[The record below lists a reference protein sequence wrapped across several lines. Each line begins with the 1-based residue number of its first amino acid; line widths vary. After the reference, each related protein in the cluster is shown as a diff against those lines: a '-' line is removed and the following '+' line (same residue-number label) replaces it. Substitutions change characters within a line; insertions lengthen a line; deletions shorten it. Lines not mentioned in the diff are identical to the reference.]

1 MVFSSMLFLWI
12 FLPLVLAVY
21 YISPRRIRNGILV
34 LFSLLF
40 YAWGEP
46 VYIFLM
52 LFSVAVN
59 FTGGI
64 LIEKNPGRKRQILV
78 ITLVI
83 NLALLGYFKYLNIV
97 ALPIG
102 ISFYTFQAL
111 SYVIDVYRGEVQ
123 AQHNLGHMLLY
134 ISFFPQ
140 LIAGPIVKY
149 RDIAAQI
156 TGRKETIQKFSAG
169 VMRFCWGLGKKV
181 LLANA
186 FAEVV
191 DEIFKYGPY
200 AVTRKALWLGA
211 ILYMMQIY
219 YDFSGYSDMA
229 IGLGKMFGFEFQEN
243 FNYPYTSHSVQEF
256 WRRWHISLSSWF
268 RDYVYIPLGGN
279 RKGVICTYR
288 NLLIVFFLTGMWH
301 GAGPAFILWGL
312 YHGLFLILE
321 RVWLGKRLKKL
332 PGIIS
337 WGYGMTVVFFGWI
350 LFRAEDLSLF
360 FTYVRNM
367 FVSHGGTILIW
378 TYLDSKMIFLI
389 IAGALFAGG
398 VQKLYEKVRVHFNG
412 KIPENGVVTIPRAAA
427 CMAIFW
433 LCVAALVSNSYNPF
447 IYFRF

>member
-21 YISPRRIRNGILV
+21 YISPRNIRNGILV
-34 LFSLLF
+34 FFSLLF

-59 FTGGI
+59 FAGGI
-64 LIEKNPGRKRQILV
+64 LIEKNPERKRQILV
-78 ITLVI
+78 LTLVI
-83 NLALLGYFKYLNIV
+83 NLLLLGYFKYLNIV

-111 SYVIDVYRGEVQ
+111 SYVIDVYRDEVQ
-123 AQHNLGHMLLY
+123 AQHNFWNMLLY

-156 TGRKETIQKFSAG
+156 TGRKETIEKFAAG

-186 FAEVV
+186 FAQVV

-211 ILYMMQIY
+211 VLYMLQIY

-279 RKGVICTYR
+279 RKGTVCTYR

-301 GAGPAFILWGL
+301 GAGTAFILWGL

-321 RVWLGKRLKKL
+321 RVWLGKKLEKL
-332 PGIIS
+332 PGIVG
-337 WGYGMTVVFFGWI
+337 WTYGMTVVFFGWI

-389 IAGALFAGG
+389 IAGAVFAGG
-398 VQKLYEKVRVHFNG
+398 VQKLYEKARVHFAG
-412 KIPENGVVTIPRAAA
+412 KIPENGVVTIPRLVAS
-427 CMAIFW
+427 MVIFW
-433 LCVAALVSNSYNPF
+433 LCVVALVNNSYNPF